1 MEDDLYKKLK
11 SKSKFSYFD
20 VIEEKLFYYKIPPLA
35 TAGVFVKDKN
45 LKDEEIPLVRLK
57 YSTDKANSPIEKPID
72 FKLSLSEVIKDNS
85 IINEYLNSF
94 NEPENGIRQKL
105 GLPFVGEGW
114 ISETNLFYEIKNH
127 FKSDLVV
134 HHGRPTWLGRQHL
147 DIYMPDL
154 NIAIE
159 YQGDQHFKPIDFFGG
174 KRALKKNKERDER
187 KRELCEINGCALI
200 YVYPNYELK
209 DVLAKIKKELKR

>member
-1 MEDDLYKKLK
+1 
-11 SKSKFSYFD
+11 
-20 VIEEKLFYYKIPPLA
+20 
-35 TAGVFVKDKN
+35 
-45 LKDEEIPLVRLK
+45 
-57 YSTDKANSPIEKPID
+57 
-72 FKLSLSEVIKDNS
+72 SLSEVIKDNS

-105 GLPFVGEGW
+105 GLPLVGEGW

-187 KRELCEINGCALI
+187 KRELCEINDCALI

-209 DVLAKIKKELKR
+209 DVIAKIKKELKR